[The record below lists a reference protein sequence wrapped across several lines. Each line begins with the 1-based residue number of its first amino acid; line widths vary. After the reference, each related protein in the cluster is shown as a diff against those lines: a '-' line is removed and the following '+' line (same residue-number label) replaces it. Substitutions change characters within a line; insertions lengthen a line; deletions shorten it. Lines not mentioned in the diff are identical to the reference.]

1 MKDTTKDYTRILIL
15 LTRGKNCEAV
25 IPCPFVIAL
34 CCYER
39 NILLETISAERVCTQ
54 GIPPPPMLG
63 M

>member
-39 NILLETISAERVCTQ
+39 NILLETISAERVT
-54 GIPPPPMLG
+54 IN
-63 M
+63 